1 MPLHPIHAQKKYKNY
16 AMLAVL
22 AAFMG
27 LFFVLTIVKVAD
39 GNKRRLAE
47 KQAAYEQEQQT
58 EKK

>member
-22 AAFMG
+22 AGLMG